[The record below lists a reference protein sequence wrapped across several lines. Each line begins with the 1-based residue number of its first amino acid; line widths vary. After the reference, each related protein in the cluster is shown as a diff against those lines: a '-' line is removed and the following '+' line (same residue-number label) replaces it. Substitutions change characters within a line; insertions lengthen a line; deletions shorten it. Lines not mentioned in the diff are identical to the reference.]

1 MKNKITKY
9 DLVDFFAEVE
19 KKKINADGNKIIF
32 SDREL
37 SSLFDSQSISTLE
50 ESINQLSFDYGISAE
65 WQYDFDEL
73 SDNQTR
79 WLVISV
85 EDRSAYAKLVNELL
99 PQTKEISSFIYRFE
113 NGLVIDA
120 INNTLSFEDK
130 SFDLRFSSDSGIFLQ
145 ALLEASPN
153 PVSVSDLYVLMGE
166 SIDDTNKS
174 YKIGEAR
181 KYLRQRMI
189 SELEI
194 TPDFFDQFIH
204 RVAGDGY
211 KIDLPFK
218 KTK

>member
-32 SDREL
+32 SDNEL
-37 SSLFDSQSISTLE
+37 SSLFDCRSVSILE
-50 ESINQLSFDYGISAE
+50 ESVNQLSFDYGISAE

-73 SDNQTR
+73 SEDQTK
-79 WLVISV
+79 WLVIRV
-85 EDRSAYAKLVNELL
+85 EDRSAYSKLVNELL
-99 PQTKEISSFIYRFE
+99 PQTKVVTSFIFRFE

-120 INNTLSFEDK
+120 INNTLSFKDK

-153 PVSVSDLYVLMGE
+153 PVSVPDLYVLMGGSE
-166 SIDDTNKS
+166 DDTNMS

-189 SELEI
+189 SALEI
-194 TPDFFDQFIH
+194 TPNFFDQLI
-204 RVAGDGY
+204 RLVPGDGY